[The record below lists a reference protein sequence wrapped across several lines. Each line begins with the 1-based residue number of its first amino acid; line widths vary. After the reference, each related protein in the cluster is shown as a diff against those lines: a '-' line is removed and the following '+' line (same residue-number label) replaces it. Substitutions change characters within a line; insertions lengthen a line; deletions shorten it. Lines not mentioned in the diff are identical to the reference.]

1 MTTPG
6 SKLAWGILSTG
17 RIAGVFA
24 RGLKESST
32 GTLVAVGSR
41 TQEAADRFGKEF
53 GITRCHASY
62 EALLADPTV
71 QAVYIATPHPLHALW
86 TIRAAEAGKHVLC
99 EKPLALNE
107 AEATAA
113 IEAARRHGVFLME
126 AFMYRCHPQT
136 AKLVE
141 QIKAKAIGEVRV
153 IQATFSFQAGFNP
166 EGRLLNNALGG
177 GGILDVGC
185 YPMSMARLIAGAA
198 LGRDFSE
205 PLEIKG
211 VGVLGE
217 VTRVDEVAVAVA
229 KFPGNIVAQLSTGVL
244 VNQENILR
252 IFGTEGSITVPAP
265 WGLGGAGTLKII
277 VNKKG
282 AAAPEEIE
290 IISPVG
296 SYALE
301 ADMVAKTLDRRQGI
315 PPAMTWDDSLGNM
328 RALDKWRREIGLVYD
343 AEQPDRLLLPVHG
356 RPLARAPKAPMSY
369 GRIAGLDKEIS
380 RLLMGTMGG
389 GTARVFGMYD
399 DFFELG
405 GNGFDTAYIYGGGS
419 SEKDLGLWIKNRG
432 IRKDVVI
439 LAKGA
444 HSPHCNPKALST
456 QLLESLDRLKTD
468 HADIYM
474 MHRDNPE
481 IPVGEFIDVLNE
493 HVRAGRIRIFGG
505 SNWTIERVEA
515 ANAYAKS
522 KGLQGFS
529 AISNNLSLARM
540 VEAPWGGCLS
550 CSDPASRT
558 WLTRNQMPVMSW
570 SSQARGFFTGRAD
583 PRDTSD
589 KELVRCWYADDNFK
603 RLARVQEF
611 AAKRKVEPINVALA
625 WVLRQPFPTFP
636 LVGPAVP
643 SETLSCVSAL
653 TLDLSPADV
662 AWLNL
667 EE

>member
-1 MTTPG
+1 MASG
-6 SKLAWGILSTG
+6 KLAWGILSTG

-24 RGLKESST
+24 KGLKESRT

-41 TQEAADRFGKEF
+41 TQAAAEKFGKEF
-53 GITRCHASY
+53 GAARCHGSY
-62 EALLADPTV
+62 EALLADPAV

-107 AEATAA
+107 AEAVAA
-113 IEAARRHGVFLME
+113 VEAARRHGVFLME

-141 QIKAKAIGEVRV
+141 LVRAKAVGEVRV

-198 LGRDFSE
+198 QGRDIVE
-205 PLEIKG
+205 PSEIKA
-211 VGVLGE
+211 VGVVGD
-217 VTRVDEVAVAVA
+217 VTRVDEVATAVV
-229 KFPGNIVAQLSTGVL
+229 KFPGNILAQLSTGVL
-244 VNQENILR
+244 VNQENVLR
-252 IFGTEGSITVPAP
+252 VFGTEGSITVPAP
-265 WGLGGAGTLKII
+265 WGLGGAGTLKIL
-277 VNKKG
+277 VHRKG
-282 AAAPEEIE
+282 APAPEEVE
-290 IISPVG
+290 VTSAVG

-301 ADMVAKTLDRRQGI
+301 ADMVADNLDHRQGR

-328 RALDKWRREIGLVYD
+328 RALDRWRKEIGLVYD
-343 AEQPDRLLLPVHG
+343 AEKPDRLLLPVHG
-356 RPLARAPKAPMSY
+356 RPLARSPKAPMTY
-369 GRIAGLDKEIS
+369 GTIDGLAKKIS
-380 RLLMGTMGG
+380 RLFMGTMGG

-405 GNGFDTAYIYGGGS
+405 GNAFDTAYIYGGGS
-419 SEKDLGLWIKNRG
+419 SERDLGLWIRNRG
-432 IRKDVVI
+432 IRNDIVI

-444 HSPHCNPKALST
+444 HSPHCNPKALSS
-456 QLLESLDRLKTD
+456 QLLESLDRLQTD

-474 MHRDNPE
+474 MHRDNPD
-481 IPVGEFIDVLNE
+481 IPVAEFIDVLNE

-505 SNWTIERVEA
+505 SNWSLARVEA
-515 ANAYAKS
+515 ANAYAAG

-550 CSDPASRT
+550 CSDADSRA
-558 WLTRNQMPVMSW
+558 WLTKARMPVMSW
-570 SSQARGFFTGRAD
+570 SSQARGFFTGRAR
-583 PRDTSD
+583 PEDTSD
-589 KELVRCWYADDNFK
+589 AELVRCWYAEDNFR

-611 AAKRKVEPINVALA
+611 AAKRKVEPIQVALA
-625 WVLRQPFPTFP
+625 WVLCQPFPTFP

-643 SETLSCVSAL
+643 AETLSCAAALALAL
-653 TLDLSPADV
+653 TPDEV
-662 AWLNL
+662 RWLNL
-667 EE
+667 EA